1 MFLNGED
8 MKAET
13 KTTWR
18 EKKVKGFFLRRPV
31 LLNARLTHENYI
43 YFKRWRN
50 GKMIVFSKDLN

>member
-13 KTTWR
+13 KTL
-18 EKKVKGFFLRRPV
+18 EGKKSKRFLLRRPV